1 MVKLHTMK
9 ALLQIDKELLV
20 DEKSRPTD
28 LFWTLWRSADST
40 QKALKVAG
48 FRPQKDEEGG
58 VWYV

>member
-1 MVKLHTMK
+1 MK

-28 LFWTLWRSADST
+28 LFWTLWRSAAST

-48 FRPQKDEEGG
+48 FQPQKDEEAG
-58 VWYV
+58 VWYA